1 MCIQLF
7 KNLFE
12 EVKDTQKIQPLFS
25 ALAKS
30 KIMIPFEKE
39 KEDYLP
45 FGVAI

>member
-12 EVKDTQKIQPLFS
+12 VKNTQKIQPIFS